1 MTFQK
6 LIAEHEAI
14 ESLAH
19 ALIRMSVG
27 APRPHAAA
35 EMLEELSQLVRDHLA
50 EEDAMIYAV
59 VERANG
65 GRHHSAA
72 AMSAETFEALKED
85 WGQYLY
91 RWDHQHLVDDWRRFG
106 TETVAMLERLNERV
120 AAETAVLYSLA
131 VHHDLLAPGDSRPEP
146 RPRH

>member
-14 ESLAH
+14 EHLAH
-19 ALIRMSVG
+19 ALIRLSAG
-27 APRPHAAA
+27 APRPNAAA

-50 EEDAMIYAV
+50 EEDPIIYAAA
-59 VERANG
+59 ERAT
-65 GRHHSAA
+65 GRHQAAA
-72 AMSAETFEALKED
+72 AMCVDTFETLKED

-91 RWDHQHLVDDWRRFG
+91 RWDTAHLVRDWRRFG

-131 VHHDLLAPGDSRPEP
+131 VHHDLLAPGERRSEP
-146 RPRH
+146 PPRH